1 MHVQFW
7 FDPACPFCWMT
18 SRWLVRVQPHR
29 DLDIEWLPISL
40 LEKNGTREGEPFF
53 AQVTASHGMLRVVE
67 ALRAA
72 GHADRIGDLY
82 TELGRALHVEETA
95 VDLRATL
102 CAIGLDKRFAQAADD
117 ERHDVAI
124 RESMEDGL
132 GLVGDAV
139 GTPIIAVPRSDGSG
153 RVGLFGPVITALPD
167 VEASLRLWDGFIAM
181 VETDGFYE
189 LKRTRREAP
198 EILTSA
204 QLSG

>member
-29 DLDIEWLPISL
+29 DLEIEWLPISL
-40 LEKNGTREGEPFF
+40 LEKNGTRDGEPFF
-53 AQVTASHGMLRVVE
+53 AEVTASHGMLRVVE

-82 TELGRALHVEETA
+82 TELGRALHVDEVA

-198 EILTSA
+198 EMLSPA
-204 QLSG
+204 ELSG

>member
-53 AQVTASHGMLRVVE
+53 AEVTASHGMLRVVE

-82 TELGRALHVEETA
+82 TELGRALHVDEVA
-95 VDLRATL
+95 VDLRAVL
-102 CAIGLDKRFAQAADD
+102 NSLGLDKRFAQAADE
-117 ERHDVAI
+117 ERHDAAI

-198 EILTSA
+198 EMLSPA
-204 QLSG
+204 ELSG

>member
-53 AQVTASHGMLRVVE
+53 AEVTASHGMLRVVE

-82 TELGRALHVEETA
+82 TELGRALHVDEVA

-198 EILTSA
+198 EMLSPA
-204 QLSG
+204 ELSG

>member
-1 MHVQFW
+1 MHVQLW

-29 DLDIEWLPISL
+29 GLDIEWLPISL

-53 AQVTASHGMLRVVE
+53 AEVSASHRMLRVVE
-67 ALRAA
+67 AVREA

-82 TELGRALHVEETA
+82 TELGRALHVEERE

-102 CAIGLDKRFAQAADD
+102 SAVGLDKRLTHAAED
-117 ERHDVAI
+117 ERYDVAI
-124 RESMEDGL
+124 RSAMDDGL
-132 GLVGDAV
+132 ELVGDAV

-153 RVGLFGPVITALPD
+153 RVGLFGPVITHLPD
-167 VEASLRLWDGFIAM
+167 VEASLRLWDGFVAM

-198 EILTSA
+198 ETLTPA

>member
-29 DLDIEWLPISL
+29 DLEIEWLPISL

-53 AQVTASHGMLRVVE
+53 AEVTASHGMLRVVE

-82 TELGRALHVEETA
+82 TELGRALHVDETA
-95 VDLRATL
+95 VDLRAVL
-102 CAIGLDKRFAQAADD
+102 NGLGLDKRFAQAADD
-117 ERHDVAI
+117 ERHDAAI

-198 EILTSA
+198 EMLSPA
-204 QLSG
+204 ELSG

>member
-40 LEKNGTREGEPFF
+40 LEKNGTRDGEPFF
-53 AQVTASHGMLRVVE
+53 AEVTASHGMLRVVE

-82 TELGRALHVEETA
+82 TELGRALHVDEVA

-198 EILTSA
+198 EMLSPA
-204 QLSG
+204 ELSG

>member
-53 AQVTASHGMLRVVE
+53 AEVTASHGMLRVVE

-82 TELGRALHVEETA
+82 TELGRALHVDEVP
-95 VDLRATL
+95 VDLRAVL
-102 CAIGLDKRFAQAADD
+102 SGLGLDKRFAQAADD
-117 ERHDVAI
+117 ERHDAAI

-132 GLVGDAV
+132 GLVGSAV

-167 VEASLRLWDGFIAM
+167 VESSLRLWDGFIAM

-198 EILTSA
+198 EILSPA